1 MTLETNNLEGSQ
13 GFRDSPLAPR
23 PSSLDAVGRLARLVR
38 KELSEIL
45 RDRRTIITLVLMP
58 LLLYPLLSI
67 AFQQFLLASKVDPES
82 GPAYRFGFATEV
94 EEAVFAEMMKL
105 GERAL
110 HAGKTREKSQ
120 VEDERVR
127 PRIESGVFDNP
138 DAALKDN
145 QIDVVVRIPDAWM
158 AWPLEQLERD
168 VALDCEFR
176 YLKGSPGALGAL
188 AFVEQRLA
196 AKHSS
201 DLEKRLRPK
210 ERRFRPALLVRVQRD
225 PIEQPGADGFISLH
239 ALVPLILILMTIT
252 GAVYPAIDLTA
263 GERER
268 GTLEILVAAPVPRLG
283 LLFAKYVT
291 VVTVA
296 VLTALVNLVTMWLT
310 LTFSGLGATLL
321 KDVGFS
327 PLLLLQLFGL
337 LLLFAAFFSAVLLS
351 LTSFARSFKEAQA
364 YLIPLMLASLGPGV
378 IGMLPGLRVEGPLAV
393 VPLLNIV
400 LLARDLFQGG
410 ADPLWAL
417 VVVLSTLVYAAAAIA
432 LAARVFGAEGVL
444 YNDQSGWADLIRR
457 PSQPQEAATPS
468 AALWCLALMLPAHF
482 TLQWLGLQLRPLFD
496 ADAVFV
502 ISAAAAVVLFLG
514 LPALSAFFGR
524 VRWSSG
530 FGFASPRFLASAG
543 GLALGLSLWPWVLQL
558 LAHLHAERG
567 AELREHLAAFLVQ
580 AQLASP
586 VLLAATFGIQAA
598 VEELYFRGYLFAA
611 LRRHMPAW
619 MTITV
624 TALLFGFLHVVMGG
638 AFGWERLLPS
648 TLMGFVLGWVRWR
661 SGSVWPCIVLHVS
674 HNVLLNLAPRL
685 FEMSGDEVSA
695 GWLAAGA
702 VGAAVGSMA
711 VFFGKPRNE

>member
-1 MTLETNNLEGSQ
+1 M
-13 GFRDSPLAPR
+13 
-23 PSSLDAVGRLARLVR
+23 
-38 KELSEIL
+38 L

-67 AFQQFLLASKVDPES
+67 AFQQFLLASKIDPES
-82 GPAYRFGFATEV
+82 GPEYRFGFASEA
-94 EEAVFAEMMKL
+94 EETLFGEIMVF
-105 GERAL
+105 GERVSRGKSPVKEPEDDSKSKQPRIRSGVFTDLDAAL
-110 HAGKTREKSQ
+110 HANE
-120 VEDERVR
+120 
-127 PRIESGVFDNP
+127 
-138 DAALKDN
+138 
-145 QIDVVVRIPDAWM
+145 IDVAVRMPGAQMFREQGRDAS
-158 AWPLEQLERD
+158 
-168 VALDCEFR
+168 LDCSFR
-176 YLKGSPGALGAL
+176 YLSGSPAAVGAL
-188 AFVEQRLA
+188 AFAELRIAAMHRWFLERRIRPQEKKFLA
-196 AKHSS
+196 ALVLRVERSS
-201 DLEKRLRPK
+201 IP
-210 ERRFRPALLVRVQRD
+210 
-225 PIEQPGADGFISLH
+225 QPGADGFISLH
-239 ALVPLILILMTIT
+239 ALIPLILILMTIT

-310 LTFSGLGATLL
+310 LTFSGLGEKLL
-321 KDVGFS
+321 MDVGFS
-327 PLLLLQLFGL
+327 PMLLLQLFGL

-378 IGMLPGLRVEGPLAV
+378 IGMLPGLRVEGPLAA

-417 VVVLSTLVYAAAAIA
+417 VVVLTTLVYAAAAIA

-444 YNDQSGWADLIRR
+444 YNDQSGWADLFRR

-482 TLQWLGLQLRPLFD
+482 ALQWLGLQLRPLFEVEV
-496 ADAVFV
+496 VFL
-502 ISAAAAVVLFLG
+502 ISAAAAVVLFFG

-530 FGFASPRFLASAG
+530 FGFVSPPFLAMAG
-543 GLALGLSLWPWVLQL
+543 GLALGFALWPWVLQL
-558 LAHLHAERG
+558 LAYLHAERG
-567 AELREHLAAFLVQ
+567 AELREHLAVFL
-580 AQLASP
+580 AQTMHTSP
-586 VLLAATFGIQAA
+586 LLLAATFGSQAA

-611 LRRHMPAW
+611 LRRHLSAW

-624 TALLFGFLHVVMGG
+624 TSVLFGLLHVVMGG

-661 SGSVWPCIVLHVS
+661 SGSVWPCIVLHVT

-695 GWLAAGA
+695 GWLTASA
-702 VGAAVGSMA
+702 VAAVIGVGA
-711 VFFGKPRNE
+711 VFFGSPGKK